1 MLGGASSVGFQMRIE
16 WRVATAI
23 LAAAA
28 LWSGTASAQAQ
39 APAQAPASPPAA
51 GAAPA
56 PASPAPQEGVGAWRV
71 DCGGDGKVLEC
82 RAFQQLLM
90 RENSQLVAQ
99 IVVRLGPD
107 RQPQLAMQLP
117 LGISVSEPV
126 VVKVDNGKEERL
138 PLQTC
143 TSTGCFLSV
152 PLKDPLLA
160 SMRNGTQLKL
170 SLQDVNKRTL
180 NIDIPLLGF
189 ALAFDKATK

>member
-1 MLGGASSVGFQMRIE
+1 
-16 WRVATAI
+16 
-23 LAAAA
+23 
-28 LWSGTASAQAQ
+28 
-39 APAQAPASPPAA
+39 
-51 GAAPA
+51 
-56 PASPAPQEGVGAWRV
+56 
-71 DCGGDGKVLEC
+71 
-82 RAFQQLLM
+82 M

-143 TSTGCFLSV
+143 TSTGCFLTV

-160 SMRNGTQLKL
+160 SMRSGTQLKL